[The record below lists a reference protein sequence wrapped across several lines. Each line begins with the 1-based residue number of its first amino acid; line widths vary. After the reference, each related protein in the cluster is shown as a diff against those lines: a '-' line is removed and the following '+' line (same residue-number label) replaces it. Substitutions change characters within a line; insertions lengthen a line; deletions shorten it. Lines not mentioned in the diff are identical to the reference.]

1 MPFRPGTRLGPYEI
15 VAKLGE
21 GGMGE
26 VYRARDPR
34 LDRDVAV
41 KVLPELV
48 AADADRVRRFEQE
61 ARAAGRLNHPN
72 VVAIH
77 DIGRVPDGLPAAGAP
92 FLVSELLEGRTLRD
106 EMHGRVLPWRTALVF
121 AREIA
126 GGLAAAHDKGIVHRD
141 VKPENI
147 FVTRDGHIK
156 LLDFGLAKLRPEANA
171 AEAATEMRATSP
183 GVVMGT
189 IAYMSPEQVRG
200 QDADARSDIF
210 SFGVVLY
217 EMLTGRSAFP
227 GSTGAETM
235 GAILHVEPPPMTIES
250 AGPAIGG
257 AIERI
262 VRRCLEKSPER
273 RFQSARDLEFSIGT
287 LTENAGGSTAA
298 ASVPRASRMRLSR
311 ALVVAAAIAL
321 VALAGWLIWS
331 RKTPTTTTATSTA
344 PPSVTPFLV
353 GPSVETLP
361 AWSPTGN
368 LIAYVS
374 DIAGNDDV
382 WMTDL
387 TGANPINLTK
397 GHPGVDTFPAWAPDG
412 QHVAFYSDR
421 DGGGIY
427 AMTPLG
433 ANVRRIVAVRP
444 SVVYTFSLQ
453 WATGDWIVYTDFD
466 ENGDKQIYRV
476 STSDATP
483 ACLTCGRTATGARA
497 GVLSPSGKLL
507 AFVGALM
514 GPRPHL
520 FVLDLSSGRPADL
533 ADRADVPQW
542 RDDRHLMFISARD
555 GLPDLWEVEVDP
567 LSGAKVGEPSR
578 ITSGLDA
585 TDFATSRDGH
595 QLLAVKEKS
604 ASSIYTFPTSLIRVD
619 SLSQGT
625 ALTAGDVR
633 DERPRWSGDGSAIYF
648 ESNRRGSVNV
658 WKVSASGGEPLRVT
672 SGVGLESR
680 PRPSP
685 DNQWVTF
692 DKDSNWTWIIRPD
705 GSAAHAPASWEAR
718 YSNVCCAAW
727 SLDSSRIALTVVDKV
742 GTSKLL
748 FADVDDKTG
757 MFLRLREQDVPGALE
772 EYPRWSPDG
781 RAVVFEAFSEGSFDL
796 WVVDPEGKSSRRLT
810 TLPGNER
817 SAAWQSAPLAVY
829 FRDERSI
836 WRLPMADPFTPAGPP
851 VRWLDI
857 PGLHVATDSIDISK
871 DGAHLVTSLAHRQSD
886 IWLVERK

>member
-1 MPFRPGTRLGPYEI
+1 MPFRTGTRLGPYEI

-34 LDRDVAV
+34 LERDVAV
-41 KVLPELV
+41 KVLPELL

-77 DIGRVPDGLPAAGAP
+77 DIGRVPEGLPAAGAP

-106 EMHGRVLPWRTALVF
+106 EMHGRALPRRTALVF

-171 AEAATEMRATSP
+171 AEAATEIRATNP

-189 IAYMSPEQVRG
+189 AAYMSPEQVRG

-210 SFGVVLY
+210 SFGLVLY
-217 EMLTGRSAFP
+217 EMLTGRRAFP

-235 GAILHVEPPPMTIES
+235 GAILHVEPPPMAIES
-250 AGPAIGG
+250 AGSTIGG

-262 VRRCLEKSPER
+262 VRRCLEKSPEH

-287 LTENAGGSTAA
+287 LTENAGGATSAA
-298 ASVPRASRMRLSR
+298 VQRDSGMRVSRV
-311 ALVVAAAIAL
+311 LVGAAAIAL

-331 RKTPTTTTATSTA
+331 RKAPTPTTTASTA

-353 GPSVETLP
+353 GPGVETLP
-361 AWSPTGN
+361 AWSPTAN

-374 DIAGNDDV
+374 DTAGNDDV

-397 GHPGVDTFPAWAPDG
+397 SHPGVDTFPAWAPDG

-427 AMTPLG
+427 TMTPLG

-453 WATGDWIVYTDFD
+453 WASGDWIVYTNFD
-466 ENGDKQIYRV
+466 EKGDKQIYRV

-507 AFVGALM
+507 AFVGSLM

-520 FVLDLSSGRPADL
+520 FVLDLSSGRSVDL

-555 GLPDLWEVEVDP
+555 GLPDLWEIEVDP
-567 LSGAKVGEPSR
+567 LSGAKAGEPSR

-585 TDFATSRDGH
+585 TEFATSRDSH
-595 QLLAVKEKS
+595 QILAVKERS
-604 ASSIYTFPTSLIRVD
+604 ASALSIFPTSASHIE

-625 ALTAGDVR
+625 ALTTGDVR
-633 DERPRWSGDGSAIYF
+633 DERPRWSADNRDVFF

-658 WKVSASGGEPLRVT
+658 WRVSASGGEPARVT
-672 SGVGLESR
+672 NGVGMESR
-680 PRPSP
+680 ARPSP
-685 DNQWVTF
+685 DGQWVAF
-692 DKDSNWTWIIRPD
+692 DKDSNWTWLVRPD
-705 GSAAHAPASWEAR
+705 GSAAHVPSDWER
-718 YSNVCCAAW
+718 FTNVCCAAW
-727 SLDSSRIALTVVDKV
+727 SADAKRVALTGVTKS
-742 GTSKLL
+742 GQGGLL
-748 FADVDDKTG
+748 FADVDTRTG
-757 MFLRLREQDVPGALE
+757 MFMQLREQDMPGALE
-772 EYPRWSPDG
+772 EYPRWSPDS
-781 RAVVFEAFSEGSFDL
+781 RAVVFESFTEGSWDL
-796 WVVDPEGKSSRRLT
+796 WVADPEGKSPRRLT

-817 SAAWQSAPLAVY
+817 SAAWQSAPLTIY

-851 VRWLDI
+851 ARWLDI
-857 PGLHVATDSIDISK
+857 PGLRIASDSIDVSK
-871 DGAHLVTSLAHRQSD
+871 DGAHLVTALAHRQSD